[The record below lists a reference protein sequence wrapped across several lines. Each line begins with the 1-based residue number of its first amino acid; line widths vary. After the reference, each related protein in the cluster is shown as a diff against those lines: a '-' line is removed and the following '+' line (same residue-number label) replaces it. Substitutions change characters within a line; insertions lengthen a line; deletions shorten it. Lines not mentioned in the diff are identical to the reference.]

1 MRTRLCTE
9 KPDDI
14 TFSLTV
20 TATAKEFEQLRDQI
34 ADIGKHPTTEFRY
47 ALNDVL
53 TQARKIY
60 WARENDD
67 R

>member
-1 MRTRLCTE
+1 MRTRLCTD

-20 TATAKEFEQLRDQI
+20 TATAKEFEALRDQL
-34 ADIGKHPTTEFRY
+34 ADINKHPASEFRY

-53 TQARKIY
+53 AQARKIY
-60 WARENDD
+60 WARDPE
-67 R
+67 